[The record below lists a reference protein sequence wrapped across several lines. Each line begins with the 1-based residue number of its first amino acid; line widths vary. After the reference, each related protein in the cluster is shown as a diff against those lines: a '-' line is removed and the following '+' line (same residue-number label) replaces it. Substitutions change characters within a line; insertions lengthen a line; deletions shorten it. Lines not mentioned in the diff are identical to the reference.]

1 MHTSSS
7 SSSCSSPSG
16 KNLTT
21 FDEVCALFVELATD
35 LRMPQTLFFT
45 PPRLLVVLLVL
56 FTFLKLSPEFDF
68 PSVWLVQNSTD
79 DRLAPPSWLRHRFS
93 AWHNISTSRSLRP
106 LRSVL
111 ATVFN

>member
-16 KNLTT
+16 KNLTA

-45 PPRLLVVLLVL
+45 PPRLLVVLVVLV
-56 FTFLKLSPEFDF
+56 EFCTIQTEGK
-68 PSVWLVQNSTD
+68 SNS
-79 DRLAPPSWLRHRFS
+79 
-93 AWHNISTSRSLRP
+93 
-106 LRSVL
+106 
-111 ATVFN
+111 